1 MVSNREEAIELLLT
15 MSDITKEIA
24 ELMKGEAAVSQEEK
38 QAPPSLT
45 LEEVRAELSK
55 LSRAGK
61 TPVVRQLLAGV
72 GASKLSE
79 VDPSKYWLLMAQAQ
93 EANGEASNAK

>member
-24 ELMKGEAAVSQEEK
+24 ELMKGETAQ
-38 QAPPSLT
+38 QAPPAAEKEAPPLT

-61 TPVVRQLLAGV
+61 TSVVKQLLAGV
-72 GASKLSE
+72 GASKLSD

-93 EANGEASNAK
+93 EANGSAQ

>member
-24 ELMKGEAAVSQEEK
+24 ELMKGEAAQTPPLTAQEET
-38 QAPPSLT
+38 PPLT

-61 TPVVRQLLAGV
+61 TSVVKQILAGV

-79 VDPSKYWLLMAQAQ
+79 VDPSQYWLLMAQAQ
-93 EANGEASNAK
+93 EANGSAQ

>member
-24 ELMKGEAAVSQEEK
+24 ELMKGEAAAPPAEEK
-38 QAPPSLT
+38 KELT
-45 LEEVRAELSK
+45 LEEVRTELSK

-61 TPVVRQLLAGV
+61 TAVVRQLLSGV
-72 GASKLSE
+72 GAAKLSE

-93 EANGEASNAK
+93 EANGETAHAQ

>member
-24 ELMKGEAAVSQEEK
+24 ELMKGEAAQAPLAAQEE
-38 QAPPSLT
+38 APPLT

-61 TPVVRQLLAGV
+61 TSVVKQILAGV

-93 EANGEASNAK
+93 EANSSAQ

>member
-1 MVSNREEAIELLLT
+1 MVSSREEAMELLLT

-24 ELMKGEAAVSQEEK
+24 ELMKGEAAAPSAEEK
-38 QAPPSLT
+38 KELS

-61 TPVVRQLLAGV
+61 TAVVRQLLSGV
-72 GASKLSE
+72 GAAKLSE

-93 EANGEASNAK
+93 EANHAQ

>member
-24 ELMKGEAAVSQEEK
+24 ELMKGEAA
-38 QAPPSLT
+38 QAPPLAAQEETTPLT

-55 LSRAGK
+55 LSRVGK
-61 TPVVRQLLAGV
+61 TSVVKQILAGV
-72 GASKLSE
+72 GASKLLE

-93 EANGEASNAK
+93 EANSSAQ

>member
-24 ELMKGEAAVSQEEK
+24 ELMKGEAISPPREEK
-38 QAPPSLT
+38 AAPPLT

-61 TPVVRQLLAGV
+61 TPVVRQLLADV

-93 EANGEASNAK
+93 EANDAQ

>member
-24 ELMKGEAAVSQEEK
+24 ELMKGEAAAPPAEEK
-38 QAPPSLT
+38 KELSF
-45 LEEVRAELSK
+45 EEVRAELSK

-61 TPVVRQLLAGV
+61 TAVVRQLLSGV
-72 GASKLSE
+72 GAAKLSE

-93 EANGEASNAK
+93 EANHAQ

>member
-24 ELMKGEAAVSQEEK
+24 ELMKGEAPPAAEK
-38 QAPPSLT
+38 EAPPLT

-61 TPVVRQLLAGV
+61 TSVVKQLLAGFGV
-72 GASKLSE
+72 SKLSD
-79 VDPSKYWLLMAQAQ
+79 VNPRDYWLLMAQAQ
-93 EANGEASNAK
+93 EANGSAQ

>member
-24 ELMKGEAAVSQEEK
+24 ELMKGEAA
-38 QAPPSLT
+38 QAPPLAAQEETPPLT

-61 TPVVRQLLAGV
+61 TSVVKQILAGV

-79 VDPSKYWLLMAQAQ
+79 VDPSKYWVLMAQAQ
-93 EANGEASNAK
+93 EANGSAQ

>member
-24 ELMKGEAAVSQEEK
+24 ELMKGEAA
-38 QAPPSLT
+38 QAPPLAAQEETTPLT

-55 LSRAGK
+55 LSRVGK
-61 TPVVRQLLAGV
+61 TSVVKQILAGV
-72 GASKLSE
+72 DASKLSE

-93 EANGEASNAK
+93 EANSSAQ

>member
-24 ELMKGEAAVSQEEK
+24 ELMKGEAPPAAKEE
-38 QAPPSLT
+38 APPLT

-61 TPVVRQLLAGV
+61 TSVVKQLLAGFGV
-72 GASKLSE
+72 SKLSD
-79 VDPSKYWLLMAQAQ
+79 VNPRDYWLLMAQAQ
-93 EANGEASNAK
+93 EANGSAQ

>member
-24 ELMKGEAAVSQEEK
+24 ELMKGEAA
-38 QAPPSLT
+38 QAPPLAAQEETTPLT

-55 LSRAGK
+55 LSRVGK
-61 TPVVRQLLAGV
+61 TSVVKQILAGV

-93 EANGEASNAK
+93 EANGSAK

>member
-24 ELMKGEAAVSQEEK
+24 ELMRGEAHPAAKEE
-38 QAPPSLT
+38 APPLT

-61 TPVVRQLLAGV
+61 TSVVKQILAGV

-79 VDPSKYWLLMAQAQ
+79 VDPSKYWVLMAQAQ
-93 EANGEASNAK
+93 EENGSAQ

>member
-24 ELMKGEAAVSQEEK
+24 ELMKGEAAAPPAEEK
-38 QAPPSLT
+38 KELS

-61 TPVVRQLLAGV
+61 TAVVRQLLAGV
-72 GASKLSE
+72 GAAKLSE
-79 VDPSKYWLLMAQAQ
+79 VDPSKYWLLMTQAQ
-93 EANGEASNAK
+93 EANGEAAHAQ

>member
-24 ELMKGEAAVSQEEK
+24 ELMKGEAA
-38 QAPPSLT
+38 QAPPLVAKEETPPLT

-61 TPVVRQLLAGV
+61 TSVVKQLLAGFGV
-72 GASKLSE
+72 SKLSD
-79 VDPSKYWLLMAQAQ
+79 VNPRDYWVLMAQAQ
-93 EANGEASNAK
+93 EANGSAQ

>member
-1 MVSNREEAIELLLT
+1 MMVSNREEAIELLLT

-24 ELMKGEAAVSQEEK
+24 ELMKGEARLAAEK
-38 QAPPSLT
+38 EAPPLT

-61 TPVVRQLLAGV
+61 TSVVKQLLAGV
-72 GASKLSE
+72 GASKLSD

-93 EANGEASNAK
+93 EANGSAQ